1 VFSRRTVDFADALRI
16 LARVSMTR
24 GWRRFG
30 RAVACAVALGVL
42 PSVAGASPLAD
53 AVALC
58 RDADRVPDA
67 EKRDVLRRGVAA
79 AEAAIAIDEHDAA
92 AHFALFCN
100 LGKRMRLDGA
110 SVSSLVG
117 LRRLRH
123 EIDRTLELAPT
134 NADAMIGKAALLYY
148 TPRLLGG
155 DPAQGERLLRAALGI
170 SPEYVEA
177 RLALARVLRDRG
189 DRTGARCAARQAFG
203 DAARKA
209 NTAAAADARQL
220 LSDLGD

>member
-1 VFSRRTVDFADALRI
+1 MRLRW
-16 LARVSMTR
+16 R
-24 GWRRFG
+24 GWSG
-30 RAVACAVALGVL
+30 AVACAVALAAL
-42 PSVAGASPLAD
+42 PAVAVASPVAD
-53 AVALC
+53 AIASC
-58 RDADRVPDA
+58 RDADRVPDV
-67 EKRDVLRRGVAA
+67 EKRDVLRRGIAA
-79 AEAAIAIDEHDAA
+79 AEAAIAADDDDAA

-110 SVSSLVG
+110 SFASLVG

-155 DPAQGERLLRAALGI
+155 DPRLLRTALGI
-170 SPEYVEA
+170 SPDYVEA
-177 RLALARVLRDRG
+177 RLALARLLRDRG
-189 DRTGARCAARQAFG
+189 DRAAARDAARQAFG
-203 DAARKA
+203 DATRKA
-209 NTAAAADARQL
+209 NTTVAADARRL